1 MSKTQ
6 FLLVRMLEWEIATCT
21 SLRTVSSWIV
31 SKCGDLKGKAVKFCR
46 LINASSLDFYNLLIL
61 QHQLVTFPPN
71 YTDLLVLFYKHFSP
85 LILWTHKM
93 SSRQLRKLQQQ
104 RELERAKLQEQ
115 QPAEEKASE
124 GEEEE
129 GETPPINKPSLF
141 ANFAALQAD
150 EDQNDDSDAGEQQIG
165 QHPSDNEQPTS
176 PSSGKKPK
184 KARKKKKNKKQTEG
198 NKLVSGHPILRSDGQ
213 RDEIDAALQEL
224 SLKRESNSTNTTTPE
239 VNVHPEF
246 ARTCELLGI
255 NTQYLKVANE
265 MRNLFGRAAVDNH
278 DDAGGQIPRGTRR
291 RQRAAQRQV
300 DLETALKGHHAPGK
314 GLAELTLRRNP
325 FIQGKDDWPRA
336 TTGGLTMEI
345 SEDQQPYNGIV
356 VFRFMHNQVY
366 DQVQQQFHVFVE
378 MGDPQNLIGLLQRN
392 RT

>member
-1 MSKTQ
+1 VWRPERES
-6 FLLVRMLEWEIATCT
+6 
-21 SLRTVSSWIV
+21 
-31 SKCGDLKGKAVKFCR
+31 G
-46 LINASSLDFYNLLIL
+46 LIL
-61 QHQLVTFPPN
+61 PFDSCVISLTF
-71 YTDLLVLFYKHFSP
+71 TIFSFSSTDWLLFHRLSDLLVLFYKHFSSR
-85 LILWTHKM
+85 ILWTHEM
-93 SSRQLRKLQQQ
+93 STRQLRKLQQQ

-115 QPAEEKASE
+115 QPAEEKTSE
-124 GEEEE
+124 GEEE
-129 GETPPINKPSLF
+129 GEAPPINKPSFF
-141 ANFAALQAD
+141 ANFAALQTD
-150 EDQNDDSDAGEQQIG
+150 EDQDDDSDAGEQQVE
-165 QHPSDNEQPTS
+165 HPPANEQPTS

-184 KARKKKKNKKQTEG
+184 KARKKKKNKKQTEE
-198 NKLVSGHPILRSDGQ
+198 NKLVSSHPIPRSDGQ

-224 SLKRESNSTNTTTPE
+224 SLKRESNSTNTATPE

-255 NTQYLKVANE
+255 NTQHLKVANE
-265 MRNLFGRAAVDNH
+265 MRNLFGRTAVDNH

-345 SEDQQPYNGIV
+345 SEDQRPYNGIV
-356 VFRFMHNQVY
+356 VFRFVHNQAY
-366 DQVQQQFHVFVE
+366 NHIQQQFHVFVE